1 MKRLF
6 EVLGTTAYPSVFGVL
21 GTKLMNTIEH
31 ISKASTM
38 KLLMIVFS
46 YSRNLNTI
54 ATTF

>member
-6 EVLGTTAYPSVFGVL
+6 EVLGTTGYPSMSVVF

-31 ISKASTM
+31 ISKANTM
-38 KLLMIVFS
+38 KLLMIVLS
-46 YSRNLNTI
+46 YSRNLDTI